1 MVRIHPPYPGQHADH
16 QCAVSLLMEMAADYF
31 PELQSHTDS
40 VEIGADVYDSS
51 LDMDLERCEI
61 IHAAAATVADFAAA
75 LINGLHGRGCP
86 VREEQDAARRAEH
99 GEHKPMTR
107 SPIQAGQATH

>member
-31 PELQSHTDS
+31 PELRTGS
-40 VEIGADVYDSS
+40 VEIRADVYDNN

-75 LINGLHGRGCP
+75 LINGLHGRDCP
-86 VREEQDAARRAEH
+86 VREEQDTARRAEH
-99 GEHKPMTR
+99 GEHKPIIR